1 MAAAVLV
8 LVRCRLLRARGDL
21 LGALAALDEFGHTGA
36 GLVPEWLEQ
45 RLAAAAVGVC
55 LAQGRPDA
63 ALERL
68 PRQVPEGHVPL
79 LLALGWTK
87 LATGAAV
94 ESGRLARQVTQ
105 QPVGALDLH
114 VGAHL
119 LAAASALVLGQAEP
133 AGISLR
139 EAGQAGRTVGLPA
152 AVRRGSAPRQGRCS
166 TSADPFSRH
175 ARTAASAPRRGRAA
189 SRRSRPRR
197 GRRAGVLVQPL
208 TERERE
214 VLGYLDALLPT
225 DEIAARMFV
234 SVNTVKTH
242 VRAIL
247 RKLSAERRN
256 EAVRRARELGLL

>member
-1 MAAAVLV
+1 MN
-8 LVRCRLLRARGDL
+8 
-21 LGALAALDEFGHTGA
+21 
-36 GLVPEWLEQ
+36 
-45 RLAAAAVGVC
+45 AAAVGVC
-55 LAQGRPDA
+55 LAQGRPEA
-63 ALERL
+63 AVERL
-68 PRQVPEGHVPL
+68 PRQMPDGEVPL

-105 QPVGALDLH
+105 QPVGGLDLH

-119 LAAASALVLGQAEP
+119 LAAASALALGQAEP
-133 AGISLR
+133 AGLSLR
-139 EAGQAGRTVGLPA
+139 EA
-152 AVRRGSAPRQGRCS
+152 VRLA
-166 TSADPFSRH
+166 
-175 ARTAASAPRRGRAA
+175 AASGCRRPFDEAPRRVKSLLDQRRPALPMQAA
-189 SRRSRPRR
+189 PASPSLSPRR
-197 GRRAGVLVQPL
+197 GGSALHVPTQARPPQGVLIQPL

-225 DEIAARMFV
+225 EEIAARMFV

-256 EAVRRARELGLL
+256 EAIRRARELGLL